1 MVKRT
6 GPTNYQVQLLLEELD
21 KISLKSKFWKRIAR
35 DIRRPAR
42 QRRTVNIYKIER
54 FAKDGEIIIV
64 PGKVL
69 SVGELKKKVDVAA
82 LSFSDD
88 AKLKI
93 VQAKGKIMS
102 IKELLQQNP
111 AGKNVRILG

>member
-69 SVGELKKKVDVAA
+69 SVGELNKKVEVAA
-82 LSFSDD
+82 FQFSEG
-88 AKLKI
+88 AKQKI
-93 VQAKGKIMS
+93 LEAQGKIMS
-102 IKELLQQNP
+102 IKELFQQNP
-111 AGKNVRILG
+111 DGKKVRILG

>member
-21 KISLKSKFWKRIAR
+21 KKSLENKFWKRIAKDLR
-35 DIRRPAR
+35 KPTR
-42 QRRTVNIYKIER
+42 QRRTVNIYKIDKC
-54 FAKDGEIIIV
+54 AKDGEMIIV

-69 SVGELKKKVDVAA
+69 SVGELNKKVDVVA
-82 LSFSDD
+82 LSFSED
-88 AKLKI
+88 AKSKI
-93 VQAKGKIMS
+93 TEAKGKILS